1 MGEDIK
7 INEVQQANDAA
18 YITVILEDGTLG
30 KIAKADLVDL
40 IRINMPT
47 ATHEYK
53 GLMDTSDLKNLSG
66 LISDNDNVN
75 AEIESV
81 V

>member
-1 MGEDIK
+1 
-7 INEVQQANDAA
+7 
-18 YITVILEDGTLG
+18 
-30 KIAKADLVDL
+30 
-40 IRINMPT
+40 MPT

-75 AEIESV
+75 ADNLPNGFAVIIRKITKNTIIQLYMAV
-81 V
+81 FLQ